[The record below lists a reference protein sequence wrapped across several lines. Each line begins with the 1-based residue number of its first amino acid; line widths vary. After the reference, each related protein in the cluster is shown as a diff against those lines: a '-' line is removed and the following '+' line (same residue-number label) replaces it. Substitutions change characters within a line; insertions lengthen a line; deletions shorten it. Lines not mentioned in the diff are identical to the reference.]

1 MPTEK
6 RSNEASTIHTR
17 TMAFER
23 NFTRLEHLRYAAPR
37 MAMSLLVMSYLVV
50 DGLLISRTLGT
61 TALSAISMAYPIVS
75 LLMAFG
81 VAVASGSGTVASRY
95 LGTHDR
101 ENAQHMLATAVLA
114 NAAIGILLAALLYP
128 NLEIIFALLKVTP
141 EQAQFAEPYMRILL
155 ICAPLFL
162 LGFVAQTFLLVAG
175 LPKWALAVSA
185 LAGITNAGL
194 DVLALLVLQSGIEGA
209 AWATVA
215 SWTVN
220 AVMSFFVLMRHP
232 RGIRFT
238 IREPLWPL
246 LLSAF
251 HCGAF
256 EFVANCCGV
265 VLLTLLNK
273 AFLSAYGVDGVA
285 ALSVAT
291 FTLFVFN
298 ACYHGFCEASGPI
311 AAFKAG
317 AQDALGLRQTITN
330 SITLLAALS
339 FIAYGLALL
348 TGDTIFRLFSEAS
361 PAVIQLLNEHFPGFA
376 LSLLFSGL
384 NLYGAYA
391 LAALH
396 RGRTAAGLT
405 LIRTFAL
412 PVAFVLFAPR
422 VMGNDCLW
430 LALVAAEGLTF
441 AVLFLGCIFAW
452 RSISQSAF
460 SCRAGA

>member
-6 RSNEASTIHTR
+6 RSNEASPIHPR

-75 LLMAFG
+75 FLMAFG
-81 VAVASGSGTVASRY
+81 VAVASGSGTVASRH
-95 LGTHDR
+95 LGARDR
-101 ENAQHMLATAVLA
+101 EKAQHMLATAVLT

-128 NLEIIFALLKVTP
+128 NLEAIFALLKVTP
-141 EQAQFAEPYMRILL
+141 AQAQFAEPYMRILL
-155 ICAPLFL
+155 TCAPLFL

-175 LPKWALAVSA
+175 LPKWALTVSA
-185 LAGITNAGL
+185 LTGITNAGL
-194 DVLALLVLQSGIEGA
+194 DALALLVLQSGVEGA
-209 AWATVA
+209 AWATAA

-220 AVMSFFVLMRHP
+220 AAMGFLILMRHP
-232 RGIRFT
+232 RGIRFNVGE
-238 IREPLWPL
+238 RLSPL
-246 LLSAF
+246 LRSAI

-256 EFVANCCGV
+256 EFVANCCGA

-273 AFLSAYGVDGVA
+273 TFLSAYGVDGVA
-285 ALSVAT
+285 ALSIAT

-317 AQDALGLRQTITN
+317 AQDSFGLRQTVTN
-330 SITLLAALS
+330 SITLLAALAI
-339 FIAYGLALL
+339 IAYGLALL
-348 TGDTIFRLFSEAS
+348 TGNKIFGLFSEAS
-361 PAVIQLLNEHFPGFA
+361 PAVLQLLDEHFSGFA

-391 LAALH
+391 LAALR
-396 RGRTAAGLT
+396 RGRAAAGLT
-405 LIRTFAL
+405 LLRNSNEIIYKT
-412 PVAFVLFAPR
+412 
-422 VMGNDCLW
+422 
-430 LALVAAEGLTF
+430 
-441 AVLFLGCIFAW
+441 
-452 RSISQSAF
+452 
-460 SCRAGA
+460 